1 MASFHPPLM
10 LQSEHKKINQLPRL
24 GGRWVP
30 GKPRGFHCG
39 QPCQP
44 LHRILPH
51 GWQIPAIIQ
60 PWAPIPGTRHTDET
74 LEGRKI
80 RDGGKGKMLKKPLHR
95 PLHKCSKKNSQILA
109 VYVESYHVPCKPALM
124 GLTAGCPLSLWTA
137 WPLSSWTTWPLSSR
151 TAWLLIS
158 WWLTYLNYFN

>member
-1 MASFHPPLM
+1 MINKRRIYKLLIKGSVMASFHPPLM
-10 LQSEHKKINQLPRL
+10 LQSEHKKINQLPLL

-30 GKPRGFHCG
+30 GKPRGSPQSHS
-39 QPCQP
+39 
-44 LHRILPH
+44 R
-51 GWQIPAIIQ
+51 

-95 PLHKCSKKNSQILA
+95 LLHNCSKKNSQILA

-137 WPLSSWTTWPLSSR
+137 WPLSSWTAWPLSSR
-151 TAWLLIS
+151 TAWPLIS

>member
-1 MASFHPPLM
+1 MINKRRIYKLLIKGSVMASFHPPLM

-109 VYVESYHVPCKPALM
+109 KIAKMAVSAAASSLMSSPTEWSDDVWSDLASLLHVYRFVNEA
-124 GLTAGCPLSLWTA
+124 
-137 WPLSSWTTWPLSSR
+137 
-151 TAWLLIS
+151 
-158 WWLTYLNYFN
+158 

>member
-1 MASFHPPLM
+1 MINKRRIYKLLIKGSVMASFHPPLM

-60 PWAPIPGTRHTDET
+60 P
-74 LEGRKI
+74 
-80 RDGGKGKMLKKPLHR
+80 
-95 PLHKCSKKNSQILA
+95 
-109 VYVESYHVPCKPALM
+109 
-124 GLTAGCPLSLWTA
+124 
-137 WPLSSWTTWPLSSR
+137 
-151 TAWLLIS
+151 
-158 WWLTYLNYFN
+158 